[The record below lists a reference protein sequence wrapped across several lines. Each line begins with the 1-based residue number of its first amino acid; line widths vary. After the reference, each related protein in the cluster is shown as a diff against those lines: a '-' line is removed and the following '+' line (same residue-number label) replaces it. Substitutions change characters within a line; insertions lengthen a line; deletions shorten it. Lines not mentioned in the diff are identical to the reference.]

1 MKEVWYVSGDP
12 NAVGL
17 WPSLFDTKEA
27 AERYARLVF
36 PDESEGENKR
46 YARVYFRTVLTMTD
60 LSGG

>member
-12 NAVGL
+12 NAIGL

-36 PDESEGENKR
+36 PDDSEDR
-46 YARVYFRTVLTMTD
+46 RCARVYFRTVITTANLN
-60 LSGG
+60 GG